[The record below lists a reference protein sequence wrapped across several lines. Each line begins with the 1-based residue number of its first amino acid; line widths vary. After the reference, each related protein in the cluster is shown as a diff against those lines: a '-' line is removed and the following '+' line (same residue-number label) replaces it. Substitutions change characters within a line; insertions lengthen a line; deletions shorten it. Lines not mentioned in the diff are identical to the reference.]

1 MSRSIAAQ
9 GVRSLERIAVFSGLP
24 PNTLE
29 QIEKCCGWRRFEP
42 GEAIIEYLDSS
53 DDVFFIVEGKA
64 RVSIYSVLGKAV
76 SFCDLAAGDMF
87 GEYAAIDGA
96 PRSASI
102 ESLSRC
108 HVASMSGKNFRGLL
122 QSEPAL
128 TRALLGHVVKKV
140 RTLTARVFEFSA
152 LAVSNRIQAEVLRLA
167 NLGHREGK
175 SARIDSA
182 PTHAE
187 IASRTSTHR
196 EAVTRELSRL
206 SRIGL
211 IERRGHVLLV
221 KDVDRLLE
229 MVREVTGE

>member
-1 MSRSIAAQ
+1 
-9 GVRSLERIAVFSGLP
+9 
-24 PNTLE
+24 
-29 QIEKCCGWRRFEP
+29 
-42 GEAIIEYLDSS
+42 
-53 DDVFFIVEGKA
+53 
-64 RVSIYSVLGKAV
+64 
-76 SFCDLAAGDMF
+76 
-87 GEYAAIDGA
+87 
-96 PRSASI
+96 
-102 ESLSRC
+102 
-108 HVASMSGKNFRGLL
+108 MSGKNFRELL

-175 SARIDSA
+175 SAKIDSA